1 MVPPPSSPTAT
12 AVLFPGQG
20 SQREGMRDTV
30 AELRPE
36 LLDWVIEEC
45 GCDPFE
51 RLDEGTRFQQP
62 AILCASLAGWTR
74 ARAEAPTVLAGH
86 SLGEL
91 SALAAAGVIAERDA
105 VRIVAVRGA
114 AMADAA
120 ASGPPSGMLAARA
133 GMDVAAEIATLAG
146 AAVANE
152 NAADQVVLAGT
163 DEQLDAAAA
172 VLRERG
178 LRSMRL
184 PVSGGFHSSE
194 MVAAEAPLRAALA
207 ATEIAPGEVEVLSSL
222 TGSPFTDP
230 RAELV
235 AALTRPVRWVAV
247 TEELARRGVAR
258 CVEAG
263 PGSVLTKLVR
273 RALPGVEAESIDAP
287 EAARA

>member
-1 MVPPPSSPTAT
+1 MVPPLSSPTAT

-20 SQREGMRDTV
+20 SHRDGMRDLV
-30 AELRPE
+30 AQLRPE
-36 LLDWVIEEC
+36 LLEWALEEC

-51 RLDEGTRFQQP
+51 RLAEGTRYQQP

-74 ARAEAPTVLAGH
+74 ARAAAPSVLAGH

-105 VRIVAVRGA
+105 VRIVTVRGA

-133 GMDVAAEIATLAG
+133 GMDVAAEVAELAG
-146 AAVANE
+146 ASVANE

-163 DEQLDAAAA
+163 DAALDAAAA
-172 VLRERG
+172 ALRERG

-184 PVSGGFHSSE
+184 PVSGGFHSPS

-207 ATEIAPGEVEVLSSL
+207 ATEIRPAEIEVLSSM
-222 TGSPFTDP
+222 TAAPFVDP
-230 RAELV
+230 RSELV
-235 AALTRPVRWVAV
+235 AALSRPVRWVAV
-247 TEELARRGVAR
+247 AEELARRGVER

-273 RALPGVEAESIDAP
+273 RALPGIEAESVDAP
-287 EAARA
+287 EAAHA

>member
-20 SQREGMRDTV
+20 SQREGMRELV
-30 AELRPE
+30 AQLRPE
-36 LLDWVIEEC
+36 LLDWAIEEC

-74 ARAEAPTVLAGH
+74 AREQRPSLLAGH

-91 SALAAAGVIAERDA
+91 SALAAGGVISERDA

-120 ASGPPSGMLAARA
+120 AASPPSGMLAARA
-133 GMDVAAEIATLAG
+133 GMDVAAEVAELAG
-146 AAVANE
+146 ASVANE

-163 DEQLDAAAA
+163 DEALDAAAA
-172 VLRERG
+172 ELRARG

-184 PVSGGFHSSE
+184 PVSGGFHSPE
-194 MVAAEAPLRAALA
+194 MVAAEGPLRAALA
-207 ATEIAPGEVEVLSSL
+207 ATEIAPAEIEVLSSM
-222 TGSPFTDP
+222 TAAPFTDP

-235 AALTRPVRWVAV
+235 AALSRPVRWVAV
-247 TEELARRGVAR
+247 TEQLAARGIGR

-273 RALPGVEAESIDAP
+273 RALPGVEAESVDAP
-287 EAARA
+287 EAAHA